1 LRPRY
6 RSPHTATELLSHLL
20 LRLDSLA
27 QIRLSATDHQATR
40 AVELSAFRLA

>member
-6 RSPHTATELLSHLL
+6 RSPHTAAELLSHPL

-27 QIRLSATDHQATR
+27 QTRLSAIDHQATR

>member
-6 RSPHTATELLSHLL
+6 RSPHTATELLSRPL

-40 AVELSAFRLA
+40 AVELSAFRPA